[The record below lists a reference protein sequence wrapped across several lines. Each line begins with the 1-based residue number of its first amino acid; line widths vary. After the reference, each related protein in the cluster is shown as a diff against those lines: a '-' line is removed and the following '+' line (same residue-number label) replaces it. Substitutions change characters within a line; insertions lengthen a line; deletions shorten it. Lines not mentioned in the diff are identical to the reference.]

1 MSFEV
6 KASFLCGHTHGRFKY
21 GKNCPN
27 MEHARRAKILCIRC
41 VSEVLS
47 GNRDFP
53 YMSLMCNRHAHS
65 STNVQII
72 QSLKA
77 YHPRLEVAGMTFNLD
92 LGEEWTLPYLRSKYV
107 AEKLVTSDAK
117 SEVLI

>member
-1 MSFEV
+1 MGGISIV
-6 KASFLCGHTHGRFKY
+6 RTVLI
-21 GKNCPN
+21 
-27 MEHARRAKILCIRC
+27 RRILCSRC

-47 GNRDFP
+47 GNRDYP

-65 STNVQII
+65 STSVQMV

-92 LGEEWTLPYLRSKYV
+92 LGEEWTLPYLRSEYI
-107 AEKLVTSDAK
+107 AEKLFASDAK
-117 SEVLI
+117 SEVLNLKCSTDKQDRLGFFMT